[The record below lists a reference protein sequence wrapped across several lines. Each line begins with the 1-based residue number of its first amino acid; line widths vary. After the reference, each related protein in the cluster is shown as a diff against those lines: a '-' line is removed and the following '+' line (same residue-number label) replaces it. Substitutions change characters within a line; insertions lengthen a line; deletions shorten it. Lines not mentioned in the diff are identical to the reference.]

1 MSLDSNSSH
10 KLWRCFFTLAA
21 IAVIPFT
28 VFSAQKSIDNNSRS
42 NMNMQNQD
50 MSHLEKTIELVYPA
64 DSAGASAKHAIIWLH
79 GLGASANDF
88 PPIVPELGLDPKRP
102 IRFIFPQAPNR
113 PVTINMGMVMPSWY
127 DIKGTAINDKQDAT
141 GMADS
146 KALLDDLIQ
155 QQLDAGIP
163 SENIIIAG
171 FSQGGAVAYHTSLR
185 RAEPLAGLLTL
196 STYLPFADQVASERA
211 AANQNIPIFV
221 SHGSHDDVVPI
232 KMAEESVAA
241 LKQLDYQLEWKTYP
255 MRHEVSMAQI
265 KDIGQWINQ
274 RFAD

>member
-1 MSLDSNSSH
+1 MKLASNMRWTVC
-10 KLWRCFFTLAA
+10 LYFFVLAA
-21 IAVIPFT
+21 MPAT
-28 VFSAQKSIDNNSRS
+28 TFSAQQSIDKNTK
-42 NMNMQNQD
+42 NMQKQD
-50 MSHLEKTIELVYPA
+50 MSHLKKTIELVYPA
-64 DSAGASAKHAIIWLH
+64 NSAGATANHAIIWLH

-88 PPIVPELGLDPKRP
+88 PPIVPELGLNPKRP
-102 IRFIFPQAPNR
+102 IRFVFPQAPNR

-127 DIKGTAINDKQDAT
+127 DIKGTTINDKQDAV
-141 GMADS
+141 GMAES
-146 KALLDDLIQ
+146 KTLLDGLIQ

-185 RAEPLAGLLTL
+185 WELPLAGLLTL
-196 STYLPFADQVASERA
+196 STYLPFADKIGNERTT
-211 AANQNIPIFV
+211 ANQDLAIFV

-232 KMAEESVAA
+232 KMAEESVAT
-241 LKQLDYQLEWKTYP
+241 LKELDYQLEWKTYP

>member
-1 MSLDSNSSH
+1 MSLDSNNRNRW
-10 KLWRCFFTLAA
+10 LRCLLTLVA
-21 IAVIPFT
+21 IVLIPAT
-28 VFSAQKSIDNNSRS
+28 TMSAQKPLDNNARN

-64 DSAGASAKHAIIWLH
+64 NSAGASANHAIIWLH

-127 DIKGTAINDKQDAT
+127 DIKGTAINDKQDT
-141 GMADS
+141 LGMAES
-146 KALLDDLIQ
+146 KALLDGLIQ

-163 SENIIIAG
+163 SKNIIIAG

-185 RAEPLAGLLTL
+185 RSEPLAGLLTL
-196 STYLPFADQVASERA
+196 STYLPFADQLENERA
-211 AANQNIPIFV
+211 AANLAMPIFV
-221 SHGSHDDVVPI
+221 SHGSHDDVVPL

-241 LKQLDYQLEWKTYP
+241 LKKLDYQLEWKTYP

-274 RFAD
+274 RFAG